1 MLGYKGIAC
10 TNAGFNPTPAGKM
23 RFVNRYRAWSIA
35 GFAADRQH
43 LLLSLQQVRGRLD
56 AAANVAVIRSDL
68 KIWRLFESVRPLY
81 LGTGV
86 WFYY

>member
-1 MLGYKGIAC
+1 
-10 TNAGFNPTPAGKM
+10 M
-23 RFVNRYRAWSIA
+23 RFVNRYRAWWIG

-56 AAANVAVIRSDL
+56 AAANVAVIRSGL